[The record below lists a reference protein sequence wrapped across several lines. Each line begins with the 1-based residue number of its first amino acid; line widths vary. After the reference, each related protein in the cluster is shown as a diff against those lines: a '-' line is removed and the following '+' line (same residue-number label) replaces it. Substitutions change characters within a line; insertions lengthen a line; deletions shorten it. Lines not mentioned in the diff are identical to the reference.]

1 MTSATLVT
9 NASVSPTQ
17 ANAGD
22 RLGQRWTRTNIASR
36 HVYDVQTG
44 APSAYRACL
53 QPQQR
58 CREYMQ
64 VLSTSRTVTTRANMS
79 VTWKARMLRANDFS
93 SKHVYD
99 TKNKNF
105 RVNVSVMS
113 KTKALEYI
121 LVTPKKKKESSI
133 KYVCNIKNENSR
145 VNMSV
150 ASKTRILE

>member
-22 RLGQRWTRTNIASR
+22 RLGQRNR